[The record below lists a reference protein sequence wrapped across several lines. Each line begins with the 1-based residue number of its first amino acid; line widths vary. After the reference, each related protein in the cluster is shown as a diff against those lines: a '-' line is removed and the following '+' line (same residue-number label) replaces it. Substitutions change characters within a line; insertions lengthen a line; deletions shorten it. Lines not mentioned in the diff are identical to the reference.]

1 MVLAFESNCK
11 LDKHLGGRVSR
22 LTDDFGA
29 EFAAHSDSLPYRT
42 IGIYVFLR
50 HRLCSPVRSQI
61 AHALKL
67 SRYERR
73 LDRTLLGAVGAH
85 VLGAVSGCWHGYTYR
100 SDPGASSSHCSAACQ
115 ASTCGT
121 SAKLPDPTHRSKAA
135 LAAAWSRRGSI
146 ASKSYRTRSRSRCLT
161 STTGRRCGRLQGM
174 YRQGFARA
182 RSMQRDGPVPKSRP
196 CGVGVALAW
205 SFDRWLP

>member
-85 VLGAVSGCWHGYTYR
+85 VLGAVSGSWHGRSWSLLIALLSGLPSFNLWHFGEAAR
-100 SDPGASSSHCSAACQ
+100 SDAQIESC
-115 ASTCGT
+115 
-121 SAKLPDPTHRSKAA
+121 
-135 LAAAWSRRGSI
+135 SRRCMEQAWLDRFKELPNEIPIEVPYEYDRKALWSAPRHVPAGLCPR
-146 ASKSYRTRSRSRCLT
+146 AEHATRW
-161 STTGRRCGRLQGM
+161 TGCRR
-174 YRQGFARA
+174 A
-182 RSMQRDGPVPKSRP
+182 DPV
-196 CGVGVALAW
+196 GLV
-205 SFDRWLP
+205 